1 MEQWRSGSMIDGA
14 TARYLGTYAGNLMSG
29 VQSLAERIR
38 CGDQDA
44 FRLIFQQHHRFI
56 FKFIYGM
63 VGDRALAEELTQE
76 TFMGAYKNRATLRDD
91 VKPSTWLYAIAKNL
105 ARGSLRSRHRENN
118 AVGTEDSLVVKLR
131 ADKSLTPDAQL
142 LNKELNRVIHDAL
155 AELDEDKRLV
165 FTLKILRQCSYEE
178 MAEITG
184 FSIPKLKTDLH
195 RAKAYMRRRVRPY
208 LEMSDEV

>member
-1 MEQWRSGSMIDGA
+1 MTDIA
-14 TARYLGTYAGNLMSG
+14 TAGYLGAYAGTLMND
-29 VQSLAERIR
+29 VRSLTERIR
-38 CGDQDA
+38 CGDEDA
-44 FRLIFQQHHRFI
+44 FRLIFQQHHRLI

-63 VGDRALAEELTQE
+63 LGDRALAEELTQE
-76 TFMGAYKNRATLRDD
+76 TFLGAYRNRVTLRDD

-105 ARGSLRSRHRENN
+105 SRGSLRSRYRQIKAAESEPSP
-118 AVGTEDSLVVKLR
+118 AVELSQDQSP
-131 ADKSLTPDAQL
+131 APDEQL

-165 FTLKILRQCSYEE
+165 FTLKILKQFSYGE

-195 RAKAYMRRRVRPY
+195 RAKAEMRRRVRLY
-208 LEMSDEV
+208 LEVSDEV